1 MELGFFGVKIIRR
14 EKLIVGWREWAAL
27 PQLKI
32 KRIKLKVDTG
42 ARTSA
47 LHAFNIRPLRK
58 GSKDFVRFEVHPLQ
72 RNEELV
78 QNCVC
83 PIRDYRWVMDSGG
96 KREKRFVIET
106 PIRLGSD
113 EWPIEITLTDRD
125 QMRFRM
131 LLGRHAVKN
140 RFFVDPGG
148 SYRTKKSEKTRTAPI
163 CSPRD
168 KERKPDDEEE

>member
-1 MELGFFGVKIIRR
+1 VAIIRR

-47 LHAFNIRPLRK
+47 LHAFNVRPLRK
-58 GSKDFVRFEVHPLQ
+58 GGKDFVRFEVHPLQ
-72 RNEELV
+72 RNEEFL
-78 QNCVC
+78 QKCVC
-83 PIRDYRWVMDSGG
+83 PIRDYRWVTDSGG

-106 PIRLGSD
+106 PIRLGSE
-113 EWPIEITLTDRD
+113 EWPIEITLTGRD

-131 LLGRHAVKN
+131 LLGRNAVKH
-140 RFFVDPGG
+140 RFLVDPAG
-148 SYRTKKSEKTRTAPI
+148 SYRMKKGGKTPPAPI
-163 CSPRD
+163 RAPRG
-168 KERKPDDEEE
+168 KGRKPDDEEDS

>member
-1 MELGFFGVKIIRR
+1 MVKVIKP

-47 LHAFNIRPLRK
+47 LHAFNIQPLRK
-58 GSKDFVRFEVHPLQ
+58 GGLDFVRFEVHPIQ
-72 RNEELV
+72 RNEELILS
-78 QNCVC
+78 CVSRV
-83 PIRDYRWVMDSGG
+83 RDYRWVMDSGG

-106 PIRLGSD
+106 PIRLGNI

-131 LLGRHAVKN
+131 LLGRNAVKN
-140 RFFVDPGG
+140 RFLVDPSG
-148 SYRTKKSEKTRTAPI
+148 SYRTRKRKKTQTVTNRPI
-163 CSPRD
+163 HGKPR
-168 KERKPDDEEE
+168 KSHEEEE

>member
-1 MELGFFGVKIIRR
+1 MAKVIKP

-47 LHAFNIRPLRK
+47 LHAFNIRPLKK
-58 GSKDFVRFEVHPLQ
+58 GGKDFVQFEVHPIQ
-72 RNEELV
+72 RNEEFI
-78 QNCVC
+78 QSCVC
-83 PIRDYRWVMDSGG
+83 PVRDYRWVMDSGG

-106 PIRLGSD
+106 PIRLGSI

-131 LLGRHAVKN
+131 LLGRSAVKHK
-140 RFFVDPGG
+140 FLVDPAG
-148 SYRTKKSEKTRTAPI
+148 SYRTRKRKKKQSVQIRRVQGRARI
-163 CSPRD
+163 AS
-168 KERKPDDEEE
+168 EEEE

>member
-1 MELGFFGVKIIRR
+1 VTSIKQG
-14 EKLIVGWREWAAL
+14 KLVVGWREWAAL

-32 KRIKLKVDTG
+32 ERIKVKVDTG

-47 LHAFNIRPLRK
+47 LHAFNIRPLKK
-58 GSKDFVRFEVHPLQ
+58 GGKDFVQFEVHPLQ
-72 RNEELV
+72 RNEEVLRK
-78 QNCVC
+78 CVC
-83 PIRDYRWVMDSGG
+83 SIRDYRWVTDSGG

-106 PIRLGSD
+106 PIRIGSE
-113 EWPIEITLTDRD
+113 EWPIEVTLTSRD

-148 SYRTKKSEKTRTAPI
+148 SYHMGENKMKKAPMLMLRGNERN
-163 CSPRD
+163 PRD
-168 KERKPDDEEE
+168 EEG